1 MKSSIFLFR
10 KNLTIFKKIVYPPVS
25 SITITISIH
34 NNVKVT
40 TVTKII
46 RDLANVLPSGAAR
59 LILACL

>member
-1 MKSSIFLFR
+1 MKSSISSFR
-10 KNLTIFKKIVYPPVS
+10 KNLTIFKKIVSPPVS
-25 SITITISIH
+25 SITISIH

-40 TVTKII
+40 TVTKI